1 LVGFCPCHRATL
13 ELTFTAEINPACR
26 RAEGN
31 GRSLKLASDAYR
43 ESGVDLDRMDGLK
56 ERIKG
61 FAASTHGPEVL
72 DSSGSF
78 AGLYQLSGYRE
89 PVLVASTD
97 GVGTKIK
104 IAAQL
109 GHFESVGQ
117 DLVTLNVNDII
128 TRGAKPLFFLDYIAF
143 SKLDTQRLD
152 NLMRGIAW
160 GCREVGCALISGETA
175 QIPQVYSGDEMD
187 LAGFVVG
194 AVERDQLLESKN
206 IEAGNVLV
214 GVPSSGLHTNGFSLV
229 RQVFNTDGEPD
240 VLYSHFDE
248 LNHELGEELLVPHR
262 SYYPMLAPV
271 LGLINGLAH
280 ITGGGLPGKLPAILP
295 DGLAAEINSGSWPV
309 LPIFKIIQK
318 EGGISDDEMYR
329 VFNMGLGMVAV
340 CPEDNVANVLEHLP
354 DAMVIGKMI
363 PQGNGE
369 QVVFR
374 G

>member
-1 LVGFCPCHRATL
+1 MAR
-13 ELTFTAEINPACR
+13 
-26 RAEGN
+26 
-31 GRSLKLASDAYR
+31 DAYR
-43 ESGVDLDRMDGLK
+43 DSGVDLDRMDGLK
-56 ERIKG
+56 VRIKG

-152 NLMRGIAW
+152 DLMRGIAS

-175 QIPQVYSGDEMD
+175 QMPQVYSGDEMD

-229 RQVFNTDGEPD
+229 RQVFNTDGEPN
-240 VLYSHFDE
+240 VLYRHFDQ
-248 LNHELGEELLVPHR
+248 LNHQLGEELLVPHR
-262 SYYPMLAPV
+262 AYYPMLAPV
-271 LGLINGLAH
+271 FGLINGLAH

-318 EGGISDDEMYR
+318 EGGISDDEMHR

-354 DAMVIGKMI
+354 DAMVIGKMV

>member
-1 LVGFCPCHRATL
+1 M
-13 ELTFTAEINPACR
+13 
-26 RAEGN
+26 
-31 GRSLKLASDAYR
+31 ASDAYR
-43 ESGVDLDRMDGLK
+43 ESGVDLERMDGLK

-175 QIPQVYSGDEMD
+175 QMPQVYSGDEMD

-206 IEAGNVLV
+206 IEAGNILV

-229 RQVFNTDGEPD
+229 RRVFNTDGEPN
-240 VLYSHFDE
+240 VLYRHFDE
-248 LNHELGEELLVPHR
+248 LNHQLGEELLVPHR

>member
-1 LVGFCPCHRATL
+1 M
-13 ELTFTAEINPACR
+13 
-26 RAEGN
+26 
-31 GRSLKLASDAYR
+31 ASDAYR

-152 NLMRGIAW
+152 DLMRGIAW

-175 QIPQVYSGDEMD
+175 QMPQVYSGDEMD

-229 RQVFNTDGEPD
+229 RQVFNTDGEPN
-240 VLYSHFDE
+240 VLYRHFNQ
-248 LNHELGEELLVPHR
+248 LNHQLGAELLVPHR

-271 LGLINGLAH
+271 FGLINGLAH

-318 EGGISDDEMYR
+318 EGGISDDEMHR

-340 CPEDNVANVLEHLP
+340 CPEDNVANVLEQLT
-354 DAMVIGKMI
+354 DAMVIGKMV

>member
-1 LVGFCPCHRATL
+1 M
-13 ELTFTAEINPACR
+13 
-26 RAEGN
+26 
-31 GRSLKLASDAYR
+31 ASDAYR

-175 QIPQVYSGDEMD
+175 QMPQVYSGDEMD

-229 RQVFNTDGEPD
+229 RQVFNTDGEPN
-240 VLYSHFDE
+240 VLYRHFDE
-248 LNHELGEELLVPHR
+248 LNHQLGEELLVPHR

-340 CPEDNVANVLEHLP
+340 CREDNVANVLEHLP

>member
-1 LVGFCPCHRATL
+1 M
-13 ELTFTAEINPACR
+13 
-26 RAEGN
+26 
-31 GRSLKLASDAYR
+31 ASDAYR

-152 NLMRGIAW
+152 DLMRGIAW

-175 QIPQVYSGDEMD
+175 QMPQVYSGDEMD

-194 AVERDQLLESKN
+194 AVERDQLLEPKN
-206 IEAGNVLV
+206 IESGNVLV

-229 RQVFNTDGEPD
+229 RQVFNTDGEPN
-240 VLYSHFDE
+240 VLYRHFDE
-248 LNHELGEELLVPHR
+248 LNHQLGEELLVPHR

>member
-1 LVGFCPCHRATL
+1 M
-13 ELTFTAEINPACR
+13 
-26 RAEGN
+26 
-31 GRSLKLASDAYR
+31 ASEAYR
-43 ESGVDLDRMDGLK
+43 ESGVDLDRMDDLK

-78 AGLYQLSGYRE
+78 AGLYQLSGYQQ

-97 GVGTKIK
+97 GVGTKMK

-175 QIPQVYSGDEMD
+175 QMPQVYSGDEMD

-206 IEAGNVLV
+206 IEAGNILV

-229 RQVFNTDGEPD
+229 RQVFNTDGEPN
-240 VLYSHFDE
+240 VLYRHFDE
-248 LNHELGEELLVPHR
+248 LNHQLGEELLVPHR

-295 DGLAAEINSGSWPV
+295 DGLAAEINSGSWQV
-309 LPIFKIIQK
+309 MPIFKIIQK

>member
-1 LVGFCPCHRATL
+1 M
-13 ELTFTAEINPACR
+13 
-26 RAEGN
+26 
-31 GRSLKLASDAYR
+31 ASEAYR
-43 ESGVDLDRMDGLK
+43 KSGVDLDRMDDLK

-78 AGLYQLSGYRE
+78 AGLYQLSGYRQ

-128 TRGAKPLFFLDYIAF
+128 TRGAKPLFFLDYVAF
-143 SKLDTQRLD
+143 SNLDVQLLD

-175 QIPQVYSGDEMD
+175 QMPQVYTGDEMD

-206 IEAGNVLV
+206 IEAGNILV

-229 RQVFNTDGEPD
+229 RHVFNTDKDPS
-240 VLYSHFDE
+240 VLYRHFDE
-248 LNHELGEELLVPHR
+248 LNHHLGEELLVPHR
-262 SYYPMLAPV
+262 SYYPLMEPV
-271 LGLINGLAH
+271 FRLVNGLAH

-295 DGLAAEINSGSWPV
+295 GELAAEINLGSWPV
-309 LPIFKIIQK
+309 LPIFQVIQK
-318 EGGISDDEMYR
+318 EGGISDEEMYR

-340 CPEDNVANVLEHLP
+340 CPEANVAEVLEYLP
-354 DAMVIGKMI
+354 GAVVIGKTI
-363 PQGNGE
+363 PRGDGE
-369 QVVFR
+369 QVVLKD
-374 G
+374 

>member
-1 LVGFCPCHRATL
+1 M
-13 ELTFTAEINPACR
+13 
-26 RAEGN
+26 
-31 GRSLKLASDAYR
+31 ASDAYR

-143 SKLDTQRLD
+143 SKLDTERLD

-175 QIPQVYSGDEMD
+175 QMPQVYSGDEMD

-206 IEAGNVLV
+206 IEAGDVLV

-229 RQVFNTDGEPD
+229 RQVFNTDGEPN
-240 VLYSHFDE
+240 VLYRHFNQ
-248 LNHELGEELLVPHR
+248 LNHQLGEELLVPHR

-295 DGLAAEINSGSWPV
+295 NGLAAEINSGSWPV

-318 EGGISDDEMYR
+318 EGGINDDEMYR

>member
-1 LVGFCPCHRATL
+1 M
-13 ELTFTAEINPACR
+13 
-26 RAEGN
+26 
-31 GRSLKLASDAYR
+31 ASDAYR

-152 NLMRGIAW
+152 DLMRGIAW

-175 QIPQVYSGDEMD
+175 QMPQVYSGDEMD

-206 IEAGNVLV
+206 IEAGNILV

-229 RQVFNTDGEPD
+229 RQVFNTDGEPN
-240 VLYSHFDE
+240 VLYRHFDE
-248 LNHELGEELLVPHR
+248 LNHQLGEELLVPHR

-318 EGGISDDEMYR
+318 EGGISDDEMHR

-340 CPEDNVANVLEHLP
+340 CPEDNVANVLEQLP
-354 DAMVIGKMI
+354 DAMVIGKMV